1 MRRKKCRSA
10 LPSIT
15 NSVQITLQSIQEFSK
30 NTSSVISVIDQAIA
44 DNQLTDDE
52 KEQIN
57 SLITNLL
64 ITLLNK
70 EKPFKILLN
79 I

>member
-1 MRRKKCRSA
+1 MQSA

-57 SLITNLL
+57 SLITNFTN
-64 ITLLNK
+64 TLLNK